1 MPVSIRIPSRSIG
14 SQRSPSSDHCC
25 NRSDWPRVRLGDVLS
40 MEYGKSLPARARDPH
55 GEFPVAGSNGPDG
68 NHKSALVSA
77 PGIVVGRKGSAG
89 RVYWYKSDFWPID
102 TTYYVVPK
110 VSLDMRWTYYL
121 LSHLRLDYLAT
132 TTGVPGLNRNDVC
145 GLEFRLPPLSKQRRI
160 VDILDQADRVR
171 RLRAAADAKADSI
184 IPALFGKMFG
194 DPYTNPMMWPKYAL
208 DQLATITT
216 GNTPSRKRPE
226 YYGDAIDWV
235 KSDNL
240 NTASHY
246 VTGATERLSNLGK
259 RVARTAPPG
268 STLVTCIA
276 GSRSAIG
283 NSALTEREVAFNQ
296 QINFHST
303 RRKTTLRGSNLGGR
317 GPHEETQTQSPTSHH
332 RTGQGFLPTDQGRTG
347 TGYARGSRL
356 RGAGPCIGPA
366 REYQMDRPATEPA
379 LMLRFRHFRI

>member
-1 MPVSIRIPSRSIG
+1 MT
-14 SQRSPSSDHCC
+14 
-25 NRSDWPRVRLGDVLS
+25 DWPRVRLGDVLS

-132 TTGVPGLNRNDVC
+132 TTGVPGLNRNDVY
-145 GLEFRLPPLSKQRRI
+145 GLEFRLPPLSEQRRI

-194 DPYTNPMMWPKYAL
+194 DPYTNPMMWPKHAL

-216 GNTPSRKRPE
+216 GNTPSRKRPD
-226 YYGDAIDWV
+226 YYGDAIEWV

-246 VTGATERLSNLGK
+246 VTGATERLSNLG
-259 RVARTAPPG
+259 RRIARTAPPG

-276 GSRSAIG
+276 GSRRAIG

-296 QINFHST
+296 QINSATPRLGVDQWFLYGHFLVGKHLVQEAST
-303 RRKTTLRGSNLGGR
+303 GGMKGLVSKNR
-317 GPHEETQTQSPTSHH
+317 FSRIE
-332 RTGQGFLPTDQGRTG
+332 FLNPPLDLQKEFGCRC
-347 TGYARGSRL
+347 SQLCQQKQVRL
-356 RGAGPCIGPA
+356 RENG
-366 REYQMDRPATEPA
+366 
-379 LMLRFRHFRI
+379 RFDKLFKTLLYRAFSGELTRSWRNAHIKTLVQEM